1 MTPTFDE
8 RTDALVHAARSQPGV
23 VGLVL
28 LGSAAE
34 AHRRDEWSDHDFFVV
49 ARPGAADEVRDVRA
63 WLPDVDDVA
72 ALAREGEIGFSVLYR
87 DGHVLEFAAATAA
100 ELDGAALVH
109 HRVVFDDGSVAAL
122 VAASQDRAARAVA
135 LDPANETALFLVK
148 VLLGVGRA
156 RRGEVL
162 SGGQLVRQWATQHL
176 VRAVR
181 ERLPSPTDPERIDP
195 ARRFEAAYPEIGARL
210 GAALARPVEEAAR
223 DLHQLCREVLEPG
236 WDDFPSAGA
245 DAVAHRLG
253 WDG

>member
-1 MTPTFDE
+1 MAPTFDE
-8 RTDALVHAARSQPGV
+8 RTDALTLAARTHPGV

-49 ARPGAADEVRDVRA
+49 AAPGAEGAVRDVRS
-63 WLPDVDDVA
+63 WLPDVDDVV

-100 ELDGAALVH
+100 ELDGAAVVH
-109 HRVVFDDGSVAAL
+109 HRVVLDDGSVAGL
-122 VAASQDRAARAVA
+122 VAASDARASGEVA

-148 VLLGVGRA
+148 ILLGVGRA

-176 VRAVR
+176 VRAIR
-181 ERLPSPTDPERIDP
+181 ERVASPRDPERIDP
-195 ARRFEAAYPEIGARL
+195 ARRFEAAYPEIGARV

-223 DLHQLCREVLEPG
+223 DLHLLARDVLEPG
-236 WDDFPSAGA
+236 WDAFPAQAA
-245 DAVAHRLG
+245 DAVARRLG
-253 WDG
+253 WDD

>member
-1 MTPTFDE
+1 MAPTFDE
-8 RTDALVHAARSQPGV
+8 RTDALARAARSQPGV

-49 ARPGAADEVRDVRA
+49 AAPGAGGDVRDVRA
-63 WLPDVDDVA
+63 WLPDVDDVV

-87 DGHVLEFAAATAA
+87 DGHVLEFAVATAA
-100 ELDGAALVH
+100 ELDGVAVVH
-109 HRVVFDDGSVAAL
+109 HRVVFDDGSIAGL
-122 VAASQDRAARAVA
+122 VAASDARASREAA

-176 VRAVR
+176 VRAIR
-181 ERLPSPTDPERIDP
+181 ERVPSPLDPERIDP
-195 ARRFEAAYPEIGARL
+195 ARRFEAAYPEIGARV
-210 GAALARPVEEAAR
+210 GAALARPVEDAAR
-223 DLHQLCREVLEPG
+223 DLHRLAREVLEPG
-236 WDDFPSAGA
+236 WDAFPSQAA
-245 DAVAHRLG
+245 DTVARRLG
-253 WDG
+253 WDA